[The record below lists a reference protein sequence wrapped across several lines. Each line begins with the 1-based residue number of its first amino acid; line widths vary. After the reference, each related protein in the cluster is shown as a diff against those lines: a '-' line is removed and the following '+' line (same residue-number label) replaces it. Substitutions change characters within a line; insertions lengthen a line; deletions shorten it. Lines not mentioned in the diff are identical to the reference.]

1 MIIRFAVELPF
12 ALKKE
17 CMEELRKI
25 IKEEVSRAIQA
36 YGVFEVVAKVK
47 PRGVKE
53 PSEEEDDT
61 FERRRYWFE
70 EAMEGR

>member
-1 MIIRFAVELPF
+1 MIIKFAVELPF

-36 YGVFEVVAKVK
+36 YGVFEVIAKVK

-53 PSEEEDDT
+53 PSEEEDDA
-61 FERRRYWFE
+61 FGHKRFWFE